1 MSKVFGEQDTAYLAC
16 EAYPR
21 GSGEYE
27 LLVMAFMSGPINDTL
42 PWDGGTAYLEG
53 DRNRQVRLLPYEI
66 VFASY
71 VECDADDRRRANVRL
86 AATNAAWLAIHSS
99 TDLPIPPFLLSS
111 VPYAALAHLHCTL
124 RVHVRNYA
132 DLPDFRAQIAFGKT
146 IPGIDEQARNQVR
159 ETAEKMVPTAG
170 DWLPFE
176 IGEPGNLL
184 NGVVRLRQH
193 FSDDVFSADAFVAGQ
208 VSLLPSGTQLFRRR
222 RLGDGKQLDMMIA
235 TVIDRKTGHD

>member
-1 MSKVFGEQDTAYLAC
+1 MIQTLKTRWRMRCGTSCRILGLTDYEQGFGEQDTAYLAC

-124 RVHVRNYA
+124 RPRKKLRRSSGLPRRDRLWKDHSRHRRASGGIRFVRRRKKWC
-132 DLPDFRAQIAFGKT
+132 PPRATGF
-146 IPGIDEQARNQVR
+146 
-159 ETAEKMVPTAG
+159 
-170 DWLPFE
+170 
-176 IGEPGNLL
+176 
-184 NGVVRLRQH
+184 RLR
-193 FSDDVFSADAFVAGQ
+193 
-208 VSLLPSGTQLFRRR
+208 
-222 RLGDGKQLDMMIA
+222 
-235 TVIDRKTGHD
+235 